1 MSDNEPV
8 LHGKAVVVT
17 GGARGLGQV
26 MASALAAAGADVV
39 VADVVLDEEQRARP
53 GGICYVQADI
63 SDPDGAESA
72 VGTCLERFGRID
84 VVVNNA
90 GILMRE
96 ARRRTGI
103 TGRVNFWDVDAE
115 TVRRFLDVHAVGS
128 FLVAKAAVPHMI
140 AQRNGRV
147 ITISTSFSTMLD
159 GGRTPYGPAKAAMEA
174 FAAIMAKD
182 LAGSGVTVNV
192 LLPGHA
198 PGETREQGELAPRSA
213 SGKRVVPRVP
223 PEIMG
228 APAVWL
234 ASDASAGVTGCRF
247 IATHWA
253 AASSVAEAVEA
264 SRTPIAWATLDHG

>member
-1 MSDNEPV
+1 MSDNQPV
-8 LHGKAVVVT
+8 LRGKAVVVT

-26 MASALAAAGADVV
+26 MASALAGAGADVV
-39 VADVVLDEEQRARP
+39 VADIALDEDQRARP

-63 SDPDGAESA
+63 SDPAGAELA
-72 VGTCLERFGRID
+72 VGTCLDRFGRID

-140 AQRNGRV
+140 AQRDGRV

-174 FAAIMAKD
+174 FAAIMAQD
-182 LAGSGVTVNV
+182 LAGSLVMLRARPENRVNSHRGRQAV
-192 LLPGHA
+192 NGWSPA
-198 PGETREQGELAPRSA
+198 FRRRSWQRLR
-213 SGKRVVPRVP
+213 SGWR
-223 PEIMG
+223 
-228 APAVWL
+228 
-234 ASDASAGVTGCRF
+234 
-247 IATHWA
+247 
-253 AASSVAEAVEA
+253 
-264 SRTPIAWATLDHG
+264 RTPPQA